1 MSKYE
6 TTKDGLVKDTETG
19 ATGIFRTVGG
29 RRIFIKDGQDLA
41 SAMKESG
48 KFSKKENKNN
58 ETKAKEY
65 KTLEEQI
72 EYIKQDEE
80 KLLKAID
87 ESSNS
92 EEAGK
97 RICEV
102 LQERQG
108 FNEKPKLLDEKDFN
122 DLSDDKYIKL
132 YRGISDGEK
141 TADEYIEQFKN
152 GKNEYGKGLNA
163 YGVGHYT
170 SEDKNVAESYGKTIE
185 IALPKEAKIGV
196 INMNDYDINDINEL
210 SAKNFRP
217 YINDM
222 EKYYNKYG
230 DDITR
235 IIDELEREPSTYA
248 IMQGYD
254 AIKVIDN
261 QNSSAGGT
269 YIILNRGKVMVK
281 K

>member
-1 MSKYE
+1 MN
-6 TTKDGLVKDTETG
+6 DIGGVW
-19 ATGIFRTVGG
+19 RTVGG
-29 RRIFIKDGQDLA
+29 RRIFIKEGQDLA

-48 KFSKKENKNN
+48 KFSKKENKNI
-58 ETKAKEY
+58 ETKAKES

-72 EYIKQDEE
+72 EYVKQDEE

-185 IALPKEAKIGV
+185 MALPKEAKIGV
-196 INMNDYDINDINEL
+196 INMNDYDTNDINEL

-230 DDITR
+230 DNITR

>member
-1 MSKYE
+1 MSE
-6 TTKDGLVKDTETG
+6 IGGVW
-19 ATGIFRTVGG
+19 RTIGG
-29 RRIFIKDGQDLA
+29 RRVFIKDGQGLKE
-41 SAMKESG
+41 AMIESR
-48 KFSKKENKNN
+48 KFSKRQVENENN
-58 ETKAKEY
+58 KIKAKEY

-87 ESSNS
+87 ESNNS
-92 EEAGK
+92 EEKGK
-97 RICEV
+97 RICEI

-108 FNEKPKLLDEKDFN
+108 FNEKPKLLDEKEFN
-122 DLSDDKYIKL
+122 DLSDNKYIKL
-132 YRGISDGEK
+132 YRGISDGGK

-152 GKNEYGKGLNA
+152 GNNEYGNGLNA

-170 SEDKNVAESYGKTIE
+170 SDDKNVALKYGKAIE
-185 IALPKEAKIGV
+185 MALPKDAKIGI
-196 INMNDYDINDINEL
+196 INMNGYSTDDIYEL
-210 SAKNFRP
+210 SAKNYKP

-230 DDITR
+230 DNVTR
-235 IIDELEREPSTYA
+235 IIDELEREPSAYA

-254 AIKVIDN
+254 AIKVIDDS
-261 QNSSAGGT
+261 NSSASGT
-269 YIILNRGKVMVK
+269 YIILNRGKVIVK

>member
-19 ATGIFRTVGG
+19 ATGVFRTVGG
-29 RRIFIKDGQDLA
+29 RRIFIKEGQDLA

>member
-1 MSKYE
+1 MVE
-6 TTKDGLVKDTETG
+6 NGVW
-19 ATGIFRTVGG
+19 RTVGG
-29 RRIFIKDGQDLA
+29 RRIFIKEGQDLA
-41 SAMKESG
+41 TAMKESG
-48 KFSKKENKNN
+48 KFSKKQIENGENK
-58 ETKAKEY
+58 TKTREY

-87 ESSNS
+87 ESNNS

-97 RICEV
+97 RICEI
-102 LQERQG
+102 LQERQR
-108 FNEKPKLLDEKDFN
+108 FNEKPKLLDEKEFD

-152 GKNEYGKGLNA
+152 GKNEYGNGLNA

-170 SEDKNVAESYGKTIE
+170 SDNKNVAKNYGNTIE
-185 IALPKEAKIGV
+185 MALPKDAKIGV
-196 INMNDYDINDINEL
+196 MNMNDYDANDINEL
-210 SAKNFRP
+210 SVENFRP

-222 EKYYNKYG
+222 KKYQNKYG
-230 DDITR
+230 DNITR
-235 IIDELEREPSTYA
+235 IIDELEREPSAYA

-254 AIKVIDN
+254 AIKVIDDS
-261 QNSSAGGT
+261 NSSASGT
-269 YIILNRGKVMVK
+269 YIILNREKVIVK